1 MRTPYAGAKSKRLKD
16 PVQRVESNSEQ
27 LYVND
32 GVHDQTLLRRLR
44 GHMLAV
50 SRAPQTGMDEATQ
63 KARVLVVDDENEV
76 RQVMVR
82 MLTSAG
88 YDVCAARDGAEA
100 ISMLDREVVDLVV
113 TDLAMPNGDGMSVL
127 RKVRERNEELPVVLV
142 AGAPT
147 TESAIRAVHYR
158 ATEYLTKPLD
168 PDTFIDAVRRALQ
181 MTRLAALRRTAMELG
196 HSRSINAA
204 SAEER
209 SLTERFE
216 RSVAALYMV
225 YQPIVSWSRRCAFG
239 YEALVRSSEPSLPHP
254 GAMFEAA
261 EKLSRTS
268 DLGRQIRAKCGDPLV
283 DADPDITLFVN
294 LHSRDLLDEV
304 LYDPRAPLTAW
315 STRTVLELT
324 ERAAIDGIDDIAD
337 RIARLRQLGFR
348 IAVDDIGAGYSG
360 LNSFATVQ
368 PDFVKLD
375 ITLVRGLDTDPV
387 RRRLVRLLAELCND
401 LGIFVVAEGVETPA
415 ERDALIDLGIDL
427 LQGYLFARP
436 AAPFVRPQF

>member
-1 MRTPYAGAKSKRLKD
+1 
-16 PVQRVESNSEQ
+16 
-27 LYVND
+27 
-32 GVHDQTLLRRLR
+32 
-44 GHMLAV
+44 ML
-50 SRAPQTGMDEATQ
+50 SLNRAPEVGLDGATH
-63 KARVLVVDDENEV
+63 KARVLVVDDETEV

-82 MLTSAG
+82 MLSAVG
-88 YDVCAARDGAEA
+88 YDVCAANDGDEA
-100 ISMLDREVVDLVV
+100 IRILDRETVDLVV

-127 RKVRERNEELPVVLV
+127 RNVRERNEELPVVLV
-142 AGAPT
+142 AGEPT
-147 TESAIRAVHYR
+147 TESAIRAVRYR

-168 PDTFIDAVRRALQ
+168 PDTFLEAVRRALQ

-196 HSRSINAA
+196 HSSNAA
-204 SAEER
+204 AAEER
-209 SLTERFE
+209 SLGERFE
-216 RSVAALYMV
+216 RSIAALYMV

-261 EKLSRTS
+261 ERLSRTS
-268 DLGRQIRAKCGDPLV
+268 DLGRKIRGKCGDPLIG
-283 DADPDITLFVN
+283 ADPDITLFVN

-324 ERAAIDGIDDIAD
+324 ERAAIDGIEDIAD

-348 IAVDDIGAGYSG
+348 IAIDDIGAGYSG

-401 LGIFVVAEGVETPA
+401 LGIFVVAEGVETIP

>member
-1 MRTPYAGAKSKRLKD
+1 
-16 PVQRVESNSEQ
+16 
-27 LYVND
+27 
-32 GVHDQTLLRRLR
+32 
-44 GHMLAV
+44 MLSV
-50 SRAPQTGMDEATQ
+50 SRAPQAVMDDTTHR
-63 KARVLVVDDENEV
+63 ARVLVVDDETEV

-82 MLTSAG
+82 MLSAVG
-88 YDVCAARDGAEA
+88 YDVCAAKDGAEA

-127 RKVRERNEELPVVLV
+127 RKVRERNDELPVVLV

-196 HSRSINAA
+196 HGRGNGAA

-261 EKLSRTS
+261 ERLSRTS
-268 DLGRQIRAKCGDPLV
+268 DLGRQIRAKCADPLV
-283 DADPDITLFVN
+283 GADPDITLFVN
-294 LHSRDLLDEV
+294 LHSRDLLDDV

-401 LGIFVVAEGVETPA
+401 LGIFVVAEGVETPQ